1 MTITPVERRRLS
13 DAVVAQLSDLITSGA
28 YAVGDKLPSERELA
42 RSLAVSRSLVRESFR
57 MLESLGLVEVK
68 PGIGA
73 IVSQSSPASLDI
85 AQFLLNNPAQVL
97 EVIEVRDVIAAR
109 ASELAAGRITDQELI
124 HLAELYQAQVD
135 AAGRDDV
142 EDLVQLDKEFHSLIL
157 QAARNNVLIAME
169 EYSRGVLNNMQ
180 WNALTLSTRQAKS
193 LAEHA
198 QILRALQR
206 RDPAAAEQAA
216 RIHAQQSNSEI
227 RRLVE
232 QRLAE

>member
-13 DAVVAQLSDLITSGA
+13 DAVVAQLSELITSGA

-73 IVSQSSPASLDI
+73 IVLQSSPASLDI

-109 ASELAAGRITDQELI
+109 AGELAAGRIEDQELLR
-124 HLAELYQAQVD
+124 LADLYQAQID
-135 AAGRDDV
+135 AARRGNV
-142 EDLVQLDKEFHSLIL
+142 EELVQLDKEFHSLIL

-169 EYSRGVLNNMQ
+169 EYSRGVLNNLQ
-180 WNALTLSTRQAKS
+180 WNALTLLTRQAKS
-193 LAEHA
+193 LAEHE
-198 QILRALQR
+198 QILRALQE

-216 RIHAQQSNSEI
+216 RLHAQQSNSEI